1 MALVALLTEL
11 IPAVFGTGE
20 EVKVDWRPAYFALRF
35 ALLPVLSI
43 ALSLYVAVGV
53 LRRASREECM
63 PAVAAL
69 VIPVGYLVL
78 LWVYPAPFL
87 VRV

>member
-1 MALVALLTEL
+1 MVALLTEL
-11 IPAVFGTGE
+11 IPVAFGIGE
-20 EVKVDWRPAYFALRF
+20 EARIDWRPAYAALRF
-35 ALLPVLSI
+35 ALLPVLSL

-63 PAVAAL
+63 SAVVAL

-78 LWVYPAPFL
+78 LWFYPSPFF
-87 VRV
+87 VRL